1 VADWAAVRRI
11 GAAETRPDAPYPG
24 PRPFLRTEQDRFFG
38 RAIESRA
45 LAEFWQDNRIVLA
58 VGPAASGKTSLLH
71 AGVLPILTR
80 NGAHV
85 LPPGRVSG
93 GSTFP
98 GAALPKHNPF
108 TLALLRSWSSGEA
121 PTRLVDLTVRDFIRA
136 YAQCHSG
143 LLYAAI
149 DQVDDLPADLS
160 PRQAHRDAFLAELAD
175 AVEAESRLHLLL
187 LAREDGAHMI
197 SAKLERAARFELGAL
212 TRPGAIEAV
221 TGPVVGTGRSFADE
235 AAEKLVTDLQTSR
248 IVVINGAER
257 HVRSDRVEPSLL
269 QAVCASLWDSLPSD
283 TERIT
288 IRDVRLFGDVDR
300 ALAAHCS
307 RVVASVADNFSRQ
320 VAWVRNWLLRTFIT
334 ELGTRG
340 MAYEGVVETA
350 GLPNTIARALEDEH
364 LLSVEL
370 RSGSRWYELL
380 ADRLIQ
386 PLRDAVDELPPVV
399 DPADYLAAAERALA
413 RGELDVAQRYAEAT
427 LRGSAD
433 TDLRLHAEMESLLGN
448 IAAERG
454 ESAEAKAEAE
464 SHYRAAARLFETL
477 RDTPAVAS
485 QLAAVGQML
494 IAQER
499 PEDALD
505 ELRAA
510 IDRMPSDPVIQTDLA
525 VALWQLG
532 ERNAAV
538 AVLTAVLAMDG
549 GSTVALR
556 ARGEILADLGEA
568 RQAML
573 DLDRVT
579 LESRPS
585 TRAARGLALAKLGDQ
600 SSANLE
606 VDDAVAEAPWNGAV
620 LLHAA
625 RAKALNG
632 DDDAAEELAR
642 RAVDANDPGLPPYHR
657 EVALQ
662 LAGHK
667 HGNSRAKLVA
677 PGSIATG
684 SCRRSAWMRVRA
696 GRGKR

>member
-1 VADWAAVRRI
+1 VADSAAVRRI
-11 GAAETRPDAPYPG
+11 GAAEGKPDAPYPG

-38 RAIESRA
+38 RAIESSA
-45 LAEFWQDNRIVLA
+45 LTEFWQDNRIVLA

-80 NGAHV
+80 NRAHV

-98 GAALPKHNPF
+98 SAALPKHNPY
-108 TLALLRSWSSGEA
+108 TLALLRSWSSGEV

-136 YAQCHSG
+136 YAQRHSG
-143 LLYAAI
+143 MLYAAI

-160 PRQAHRDAFLAELAD
+160 PRQTYRDAFLAELAD
-175 AVEAESRLHLLL
+175 AVEAEPRLHLLL

-197 SAKLERAARFELGAL
+197 SAKLARAARF
-212 TRPGAIEAV
+212 
-221 TGPVVGTGRSFADE
+221 
-235 AAEKLVTDLQTSR
+235 DLQTSR

-257 HVRSDRVEPSLL
+257 QIRSDRVEPSLL
-269 QAVCASLWDSLPSD
+269 QAVCAHLWDSLPSD
-283 TERIT
+283 TEQIT
-288 IRDVRLFGDVDR
+288 IRDVRLFGDADR

-307 RVVASVADNFSRQ
+307 RIVASVADNFNRQ
-320 VAWVRNWLLRTFIT
+320 VTSVRNWLLRTLIT

-399 DPADYLAAAERALA
+399 DPADNLAAAERALA

-427 LRGSAD
+427 LCGS

-454 ESAEAKAEAE
+454 EPAEAKAEAE
-464 SHYRAAARLFETL
+464 SHYRAAARLLETL

-505 ELRAA
+505 ELKAA

-532 ERNAAV
+532 ESNAAV

-632 DDDAAEELAR
+632 GENAAEELAR

-667 HGNSRAKLVA
+667 HGNSRAKLV
-677 PGSIATG
+677 PGVSHGLVLKSGDA
-684 SCRRSAWMRVRA
+684 RYAVWRPL
-696 GRGKR
+696 